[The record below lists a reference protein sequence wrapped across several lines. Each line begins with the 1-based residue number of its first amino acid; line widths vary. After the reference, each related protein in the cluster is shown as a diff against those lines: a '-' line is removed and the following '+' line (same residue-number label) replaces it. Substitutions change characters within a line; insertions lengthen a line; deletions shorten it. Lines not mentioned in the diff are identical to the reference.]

1 MTQKGPLC
9 YPYLL
14 IKLVLGFVLSFST
27 TQLLVVNFA
36 SAEIIDLSQ
45 DWQQGDLYNQN
56 DLYCNMQAITVPA
69 FLEGYMVI
77 RNGKV
82 LAEYYEE
89 GSTPDDQ
96 IESWSLTKAW
106 SSMLIGKMVDSNL
119 VCTNETLG
127 DIFDQPDDWEGVRQ
141 IEEKKTITLQEILSM
156 TSGLKP
162 CFYQSNIKDQETL
175 QDVLDQ
181 VDYEEE
187 FRGKFYYNERSHML
201 SRIILRRTGLTPF
214 EFMEQEG
221 IFAKLGINSTTDFSW
236 DTFGGVEGTAV
247 GLKTNPRVHA
257 KLGQLYLQ
265 QGLAKEGDEQLIS
278 QEWIRRSSTNQLA
291 DGVINYLS
299 PPGELDGYGYQG
311 WFVNTP
317 DYTGI
322 LEGFTV
328 AFGLFGQIIAYQP
341 SSNTT
346 ISIMGKPPAGS
357 GTSYNFLKNIVENL
371 PHLEVEQS
379 DCDDARLR
387 YVKYLRENGGEV
399 SFLLWEQLKR
409 FIRTFGAR

>member
-1 MTQKGPLC
+1 
-9 YPYLL
+9 
-14 IKLVLGFVLSFST
+14 
-27 TQLLVVNFA
+27 
-36 SAEIIDLSQ
+36 
-45 DWQQGDLYNQN
+45 
-56 DLYCNMQAITVPA
+56 
-69 FLEGYMVI
+69 
-77 RNGKV
+77 
-82 LAEYYEE
+82 
-89 GSTPDDQ
+89 
-96 IESWSLTKAW
+96 
-106 SSMLIGKMVDSNL
+106 MLMGRMVDSNL
-119 VCTNETLG
+119 IQTNETLG
-127 DIFDQPDDWEGVRQ
+127 DIFDQPEDWEGVRQ
-141 IEEKKTITLQEILSM
+141 TEIKKTITLQEILSM

-162 CFYQSNIKDQETL
+162 CFYQNNIKDQETL

-201 SRIILRRTGLTPF
+201 SRIILRRTGLTPR
-214 EFMEQEG
+214 EYMEQEG
-221 IFAKLGINSTTDFSW
+221 IFTKLGINSTDYSW

-265 QGLAKEGDEQLIS
+265 QGLAKVGDQLIS
-278 QEWIRRSSTNQLA
+278 KEWIQRSSTNQLA
-291 DGVINYLS
+291 EGDINYLS
-299 PPGELDGYGYQG
+299 SPEELDGYGYQG

-317 DYTGI
+317 GYTGV

-328 AFGLFGQIIAYQP
+328 AFGVFGQIIAYQP

-371 PHLEVEQS
+371 PHLEVEQP
-379 DCDDARLR
+379 DCDARLR